1 MKYSCLLS
9 DKSIC
14 TKSRY
19 KHFKSITHK
28 SHEKSII
35 KRYIILHRLFHEVC
49 SILRRYIK
57 KHNEKHVEFDV
68 RCVLKLLTTT
78 TRVGCIKGNPKSNLE
93 YSFKLSKNLIL
104 SRKIQDRYYFSQ
116 IIEKR
121 ISFIGSTGDM
131 TYHYH
136 LKQSNSLCE
145 IKLNATK
152 PINPKLK
159 IC

>member
-19 KHFKSITHK
+19 KHFKSISHK

-35 KRYIILHRLFHEVC
+35 KRYIILHPIFHEVC

-93 YSFKLSKNLIL
+93 FSFKLSENLIL
-104 SRKIQDRYYFSQ
+104 SRKNQDRYYFSE
-116 IIEKR
+116 IIEMR
-121 ISFIGSTGDM
+121 VSFIDSTGDM
-131 TYHYH
+131 TYDYH
-136 LKQSNSLCE
+136 PKQSNSMCE
-145 IKLNATK
+145 IKLNATI
-152 PINPKLK
+152 PRNPKL
-159 IC
+159 ILC